1 MVVRGLIYQERQQ
14 MKPIYLDY
22 NATTPI
28 ANEVADAMLP
38 YLFEFFGNPS
48 SSHFFGVQTKMAV
61 EFARKQIADLISA
74 RPSEIIF
81 TSGGT
86 EANNYAINGY
96 CLKHQ
101 KRGKHIITSSIEH
114 PAVIEVC
121 NNLLSEGFE
130 LTVLPVDHT
139 GMVNVNELK
148 SAIRDD
154 TILISIMHANNEVGT
169 IQPIKEIAK
178 IANEHQIVFHSDAAQ
193 STGKIPVNV
202 NELGVDL
209 LSIAG
214 HKLYAPKGVGVL
226 FVREGIEISNLM
238 HGAGHERGKRP
249 GTENVLEIVG
259 LGKACEIA
267 NRDLALHQV
276 RLQTLRD
283 FLHSELISAFGAEN
297 LRLNGHPDQRLPNT
311 LNISIKGV
319 EAYWLLT
326 HVNDFVAISA
336 GSACHADQV
345 SISRVLMAM
354 EVPGEWAR
362 GALRISVG
370 RETTEEEIRK
380 AVSIIKDVVR
390 SE

>member
-1 MVVRGLIYQERQQ
+1 

-38 YLFEFFGNPS
+38 YLFDHFGNPS
-48 SSHFFGVQTKMAV
+48 SSHIFGVHTKMAV
-61 EFARKQIADLISA
+61 EFARKQVADLIGA
-74 RPSEIIF
+74 RPSEVIF

-96 CLKHQ
+96 CLNHQ
-101 KRGKHIITSSIEH
+101 NRGKHIITSSIEH

-121 NNLLSEGFE
+121 NNLLNDGFE

-169 IQPIKEIAK
+169 IQPIREIAR

-193 STGKIPVNV
+193 STGKIPVDV

-214 HKLYAPKGVGVL
+214 HKLYAPKGVGAL

-267 NRDLALHQV
+267 KRDLAQHQV
-276 RLQTLRD
+276 KLQALRD
-283 FLHSELISAFGAEN
+283 YLHAELISAF
-297 LRLNGHPDQRLPNT
+297 
-311 LNISIKGV
+311 
-319 EAYWLLT
+319 
-326 HVNDFVAISA
+326 
-336 GSACHADQV
+336 
-345 SISRVLMAM
+345 
-354 EVPGEWAR
+354 
-362 GALRISVG
+362 
-370 RETTEEEIRK
+370 
-380 AVSIIKDVVR
+380 
-390 SE
+390 